1 MPKVYRIELSSTQIA
16 ELEKAVRTHPKPYV
30 RERATGILKVVD
42 GNSLRQVAYHQLLTR
57 HAPETVKGWCESYLA
72 GGLNALLVKKG
83 RGRKPAFF
91 PSGRSRSENR
101 PRPNTA

>member
-1 MPKVYRIELSSTQIA
+1 MPKVYRIRLSDAQTS

-30 RERATGILKVVD
+30 RERATGILKVAS

-72 GGLNALLVKKG
+72 GGLKALLVKKG
-83 RGRKPAFF
+83 RGRKPAFS
-91 PSGRSRSENR
+91 PSRGGGSESR
-101 PRPNTA
+101 P

>member
-1 MPKVYRIELSSTQIA
+1 MPKVYRIVLSEVQTS

-30 RERATGILKVVD
+30 RERATGILKVAN

-72 GGLNALLVKKG
+72 GGFDALLVKKG
-83 RGRKPAFF
+83 RGRKPAFS
-91 PSGRSRSENR
+91 PSGRGRSASH
-101 PRPNTA
+101 P